1 MPRKKIDV
9 ESALKKK
16 GFNQT
21 EGDHHWFVYITLE
34 GKKTTSRTKTSH
46 TQKMKDIPDN
56 LLSQMARQCRLSKK
70 DFLDLID
77 CPLSREAYEEILK
90 DQEELDEQSGSPGD

>member
-16 GFNQT
+16 GFDKT
-21 EGDHHWFVYITLE
+21 EGDHHWFVYVTME
-34 GKKTTSRTKTSH
+34 GEKTTSRTKTSH

-56 LLSQMARQCRLSKK
+56 LLSQMARQCKLSKRE
-70 DFLDLID
+70 FLDLID
-77 CPLSREAYEEILK
+77 CPLSREAYEEILGNQAES
-90 DQEELDEQSGSPGD
+90 DDES

>member
-9 ESALKKK
+9 ESALKRK
-16 GFNQT
+16 GFKQT
-21 EGDHHWFVYITLE
+21 EGDHHWFVYVTFE
-34 GKKTTSRTKTSH
+34 GAKTTSKTKTSH
-46 TQKMKDIPDN
+46 TQKMKDISDN
-56 LLSQMARQCRLSKK
+56 LLSQMARQCKLSKK

-90 DQEELDEQSGSPGD
+90 DQENLTDES

>member
-21 EGDHHWFVYITLE
+21 EGDHHWFVYMTIE
-34 GKKTTSRTKTSH
+34 GEKTTYRTKTSH

-56 LLSQMARQCRLSKK
+56 LLSLMAKQCKLSKK
-70 DFLDLID
+70 NFLDLID

-90 DQEELDEQSGSPGD
+90 EQEKLDDD

>member
-9 ESALKKK
+9 ESALKRK

-21 EGDHHWFVYITLE
+21 EGDHHWFVYVTIE
-34 GKKTTSRTKTSH
+34 GEKTTSRTKTSH

-56 LLSQMARQCRLSKK
+56 LLSQMARQCKLSKK

-77 CPLSREAYEEILK
+77 CPLSRDAYEEILK
-90 DQEELDEQSGSPGD
+90 DQEKLDEE

>member
-21 EGDHHWFVYITLE
+21 EGDHHWFVYVTIE
-34 GKKTTSRTKTSH
+34 GEKTTSKTKTSH
-46 TQKMKDIPDN
+46 TQKMKDISDN

-77 CPLSREAYEEILK
+77 CPLSREAYEDILK
-90 DQEELDEQSGSPGD
+90 EQEELDDKS

>member
-9 ESALKKK
+9 ESALKRK

-21 EGDHHWFVYITLE
+21 EGDHHWFVYVTIE
-34 GKKTTSRTKTSH
+34 GEKTTSRTKTSH

-56 LLSQMARQCRLSKK
+56 LLSQMARQCKLSKR

-77 CPLSREAYEEILK
+77 CPLSREAYEDILK
-90 DQEELDEQSGSPGD
+90 DQEELDDE

>member
-9 ESALKKK
+9 ESALKRK
-16 GFNQT
+16 GFKQT
-21 EGDHHWFVYITLE
+21 EGDHHWFVYVTIE
-34 GKKTTSRTKTSH
+34 GEKTTSRTKTSH

-56 LLSQMARQCRLSKK
+56 LLSQMARQCKLSKR

-77 CPLSREAYEEILK
+77 CPLSREAYEDILK
-90 DQEELDEQSGSPGD
+90 DQEELDDE

>member
-9 ESALKKK
+9 ESALKRK

-21 EGDHHWFVYITLE
+21 EGDHHWFVYVTIE
-34 GKKTTSRTKTSH
+34 GEKTTSRTKTSH

-56 LLSQMARQCRLSKK
+56 LLSQMARQCRLSKR

-77 CPLSREAYEEILK
+77 CPLSREAYEDILK
-90 DQEELDEQSGSPGD
+90 AQEELDGE